1 MTTHLSAPTL
11 PRPLPRRRSR
21 RGPLLTALVLLL
33 LAAVAWVALRP
44 GGGVAGLLP
53 STISEPVAGEGT
65 GDGDL
70 PDAGVTV
77 DDTHL
82 NAVSRLDPELL
93 EAVRKAT
100 AAAAEDGI
108 ELRITS
114 GWRSTAYQQRL
125 LDEAIATYGERGA
138 RQLVQ
143 TPDRSRHVTGDA
155 VDIGPTDAAFWVLRH
170 GDQFGLCQVYANE
183 VWHYELLV
191 EPGGTCPPLQ
201 QDAS

>member
-1 MTTHLSAPTL
+1 MTSPTTL
-11 PRPLPRRRSR
+11 PASLPPLPRRRSR
-21 RGPLLTALVLLL
+21 RTAVAGVLLL
-33 LAAVAWVALRP
+33 GTLAAGAWFALQPERA
-44 GGGVAGLLP
+44 GGLLP
-53 STISEPVAGEGT
+53 TAIAERGGEGPV

-77 DDTHL
+77 DDLHL
-82 NAVSRLDPELL
+82 SAVARLDPDLR

-100 AAAAEDGI
+100 AAAAADGI

-114 GWRSTAYQQRL
+114 GWRSADYQQQL
-125 LDEAIATYGERGA
+125 LDDAIARHGERGA

-155 VDIGPTDAAFWVLRH
+155 VDVGPTDAAFWMLRH
-170 GDQFGLCQVYANE
+170 GPELGLCQVYANE
-183 VWHYELLV
+183 IWHYELLV
-191 EPGGTCPPLQ
+191 EPGATCPPLQ